1 MKLTQLNPGSCRT
14 YLMVSEKN
22 KEAILVDPLLDRVED
37 YLMLIDKDRLRL
49 SHVIDTHTH
58 ADHLSG
64 GSLLATHFGAPYV
77 MHHSASQPCVTQKI
91 KDGDLLRVSD
101 TTIKFLHTPGHT
113 HDSLTLVVDKNILT
127 GDFLFIGGAGAG
139 RTDLPT
145 GSAGEHFDSL
155 QKLIR
160 MPDGQIIHPGHEYHG
175 NNFSTMGEERKKN
188 PTLRFVSKAEY
199 LKWIASMPLQPAPW
213 MLEVIRA
220 NQNCNND
227 LSSVQ
232 IPADQAAC
240 EVQAIGDNIV
250 DSTNVTAEEV
260 QLKIQNKA
268 NLVVIDVRGQADYS
282 GEFGHIKDSIR
293 VELSDLP
300 NKIEEIKR
308 MNKAEVVTVCN
319 VGAKSKSA
327 AEILKQAGLKN
338 VSSMTGG
345 MRRWK
350 ELKYPSKQD

>member
-22 KEAILVDPLLDRVED
+22 KEAILVDPLLDRVET
-37 YLMLIDKDRLRL
+37 YLKLIDKDRLRL
-49 SHVIDTHTH
+49 SHIIDTHTH

-64 GSLLATHFGAPYV
+64 SSLLATHFNIPYV
-77 MHHSASQPCVTQKI
+77 MHHSAAQPCVTQKI
-91 KDGDLLRVSD
+91 KDGDLLRISD
-101 TTIKFLHTPGHT
+101 ATIKFLHTPGHT
-113 HDSLTLVVDKNILT
+113 YDSLTLVIDQDMLT

-155 QKLIR
+155 QKLAK
-160 MPDGQIIHPGHEYHG
+160 MPDSQLIHPGHDYHE
-175 NNFSTMGEERKKN
+175 NAFSTIGEERKKN
-188 PTLRFVSKAEY
+188 PTLRFGSKAEY
-199 LKWIASMPLQPAPW
+199 LKWIAGLPLQPASW
-213 MLEVIRA
+213 MLDVIKA
-220 NQNCNND
+220 NQNCSHD
-227 LSSVQ
+227 TSSVQ
-232 IPADQAAC
+232 IPIDQAAC
-240 EVQAIGDNIV
+240 EVQAIGDG
-250 DSTNVTAEEV
+250 DAAGVTAEEV
-260 QLKIQNKA
+260 RLKIQNKA
-268 NLVVIDVRGQADYS
+268 NLAVIDVRGQADYT
-282 GEFGHIKDSIR
+282 GELGHIEGSVR
-293 VELSDLP
+293 VELSELP

-350 ELKYPSKQD
+350 ELKYPSKRD